1 MDILRL
7 GLSKLQVIPDKN
19 VKVHKKENLQLKNI
33 ENGHLCKVRYELI
46 RGEKESRK

>member
-7 GLSKLQVIPDKN
+7 GLSKLQVIPDKS
-19 VKVHKKENLQLKNI
+19 VKVHKIDNMQLKNS
-33 ENGHLCKVRYELI
+33 ENRHLCKVRYELI